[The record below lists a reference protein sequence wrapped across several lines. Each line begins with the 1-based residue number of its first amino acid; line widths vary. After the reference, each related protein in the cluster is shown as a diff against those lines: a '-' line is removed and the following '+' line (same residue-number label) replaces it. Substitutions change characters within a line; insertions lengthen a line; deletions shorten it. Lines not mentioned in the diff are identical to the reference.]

1 MTEQKLQSEIIRYLE
16 SNGCYVVK
24 VVRATKDGV
33 NDLLVC
39 WEGQFVS
46 IECKL
51 PGGKTTALQALNQR
65 RVIEAGGIA
74 FTAFSLEDVK
84 KEFEPLR
91 EIP

>member
-1 MTEQKLQSEIIRYLE
+1 MTEQKLQSDVIRYLE
-16 SNGCYVVK
+16 NNGCYVVK
-24 VVRATKDGV
+24 VVRATKDGI

-51 PGGKTTALQALNQR
+51 PGREATPLQALNQR